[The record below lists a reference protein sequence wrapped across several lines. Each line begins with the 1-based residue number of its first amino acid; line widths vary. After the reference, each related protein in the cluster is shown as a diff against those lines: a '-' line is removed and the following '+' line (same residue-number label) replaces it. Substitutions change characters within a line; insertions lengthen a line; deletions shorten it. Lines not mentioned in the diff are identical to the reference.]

1 MNLSER
7 IVVAGGSLAGLR
19 SIEAM
24 RREGYAG
31 EIVALCGEVH
41 LPYDRPPLSKQ
52 FLKGAWDE
60 EKLAL
65 RRQGVEDLEVD
76 WRLGCAAESL
86 DVRSRR
92 VMFGDGGSVEYGGL
106 LIATG
111 SRARELPGSEDL
123 ARVHVLRGL
132 DDARALRA
140 EIGAGARLVVIGAG
154 FIGMEVA
161 ASARELGAAVTVVEA
176 LEAPLLR
183 GLGRTLGDVVGQRFR
198 DHGVT
203 LHCGASV
210 SDIEGDAHF
219 VAVELADGTRL
230 EADVVVVGIGVVPA
244 CDWLADSG
252 LDISNGV
259 LCDATGATGLPD
271 IVAAG
276 DVARWHNPLSGRAV
290 RYEHWTSAVEQST
303 VAAARLIG
311 SESVEPLIQ
320 VPYVWSDQFE
330 MRIAIVG
337 EVADADKIHV
347 CHGALDEERF
357 LALFG
362 RRGKLVGAVGMKRPH
377 PLGACQEGIERGVS
391 FEDAVKANA

>member
-31 EIVALCGEVH
+31 EIVALCAEVH

-60 EKLAL
+60 DKLAL
-65 RRQGVEDLEVD
+65 RRSGVEDLEVD
-76 WRLGCAAESL
+76 WRLGRAAASL

-92 VMFGDGGSVEYGGL
+92 VKLADGGSVEYGGL

-111 SRARELPGSEDL
+111 SRARALPGSEDL
-123 ARVHVLRGL
+123 TRVHVLRGL

-161 ASARELGAAVTVVEA
+161 ASARELGADVTVVEA

-210 SDIEGDAHF
+210 SGFEGDAHF

-259 LCDATGATGLPD
+259 RCDATGATGLPD

-276 DVARWHNPLSGRAV
+276 DVARWHNPLLGRAV

-303 VAAARLIG
+303 VAAARLID
-311 SESVEPLIQ
+311 SESVEPLVQ

-337 EVADADKIHV
+337 EVADADKMHV
-347 CHGALDEERF
+347 CHGTLDEERF

-362 RRGKLVGAVGMKRPH
+362 RRGKLIGAVGMKRPR
-377 PLGACQEGIERGVS
+377 PLSACQEGIARGVS

>member
-31 EIVALCGEVH
+31 EIVALCAEVH

-60 EKLAL
+60 DKLAL
-65 RRQGVEDLEVD
+65 RRSGVEDLEVD
-76 WRLGCAAESL
+76 WRLGRAAASL

-92 VMFGDGGSVEYGGL
+92 VKLADGGSVEYGGL

-111 SRARELPGSEDL
+111 SRARALPGSEDL

-161 ASARELGAAVTVVEA
+161 ASARELGADVTVVEA

-210 SDIEGDAHF
+210 SGFEGDAHF

-259 LCDATGATGLPD
+259 RCDATGATGLPD

-276 DVARWHNPLSGRAV
+276 DVARWHNPLLGRAV

-303 VAAARLIG
+303 VAAARLID
-311 SESVEPLIQ
+311 SESVEPLVQ

-337 EVADADKIHV
+337 EVADADKMHV
-347 CHGALDEERF
+347 CHGTLDEERF

-362 RRGKLVGAVGMKRPH
+362 RRGKLIGAVGMKRPR
-377 PLGACQEGIERGVS
+377 PLGACQEGIARGVS

>member
-31 EIVALCGEVH
+31 EIVALCAEAY

-60 EKLAL
+60 DKLAL

-76 WRLGCAAESL
+76 WRLGRAAASL

-92 VMFGDGGSVEYGGL
+92 VKLADGGSVEYGGL

-111 SRARELPGSEDL
+111 SRARALPGSEDL

-161 ASARELGAAVTVVEA
+161 ASARELGADVTVVEA

-210 SDIEGDAHF
+210 SGFEGDAHF

-259 LCDATGATGLPD
+259 RCDATGATGLPD

-276 DVARWHNPLSGRAV
+276 DVARWHNPLLGRAV

-303 VAAARLIG
+303 VAAARLID
-311 SESVEPLIQ
+311 SESVEPLVQ

-337 EVADADKIHV
+337 EVADADKMHV

-362 RRGKLVGAVGMKRPH
+362 RRGKLIGAVGMKRPR
-377 PLGACQEGIERGVS
+377 PLGACQEGIARGVS